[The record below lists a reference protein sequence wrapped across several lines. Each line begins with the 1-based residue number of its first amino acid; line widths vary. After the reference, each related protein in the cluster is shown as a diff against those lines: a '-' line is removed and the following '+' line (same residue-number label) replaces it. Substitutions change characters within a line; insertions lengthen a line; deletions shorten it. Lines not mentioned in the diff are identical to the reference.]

1 MSNCSQQLS
10 DFLAAFPYERTM
22 AMTLDEYSGLASE
35 NDNYFCRW
43 IEFKTKD
50 LGGIRGGSAY
60 KYGIYRIGDG
70 QKTAKK
76 GGFVDNGYAWLKEVG
91 STFEEAS
98 NTILTRIK
106 KVIQAAHEGRYEE
119 IDGIEGFFDTFKWKV
134 AFLYSNEGLISI
146 YKPDSLRYLAAQSG
160 MEGVEKA
167 PISALYRHLIK
178 LRKPGESIWDLGGR
192 LWKQWEEYDNR
203 TRFYVARLS
212 YDDKILK
219 AVAENRWIMQQRYGI
234 QEQATVTRLL
244 NVIKK
249 IKENDILLLTN
260 EKKIVAAGRI
270 KAFLKENAVH
280 QAKLS
285 NYTESKSH
293 EFFDFS
299 GKVYFSDCPC
309 YYESLSA
316 GCDKNE
322 TWEQFINVDKWNF
335 YNPDSEVTTNGLK
348 HKVKNATV
356 QNTIFEVESEWGR
369 EKYEELENKDPG
381 LEIDQ
386 PEEEEEM
393 DGLKELLAKKK
404 NVILQGAPGTGK
416 TYKTAEL
423 ALKILGEDVDG
434 FETRSEL
441 MKLYRQR
448 IDEGRIA
455 FVTFH
460 QSMDYESFVEGLKAV
475 PVKDENE
482 KVVGGVGYEPR
493 PGIFKTICDLAR
505 VKKDESFESNFTK
518 YLESIKGFDNKKKIP
533 TSSGKSEIFVWYEG
547 SETIQVRSTKSTN
560 PNPQYAPAPLN
571 IEKIINQATG
581 DIDHGENNW
590 PQYANAII
598 ADVRKAYAPKSETDK
613 QPYVLIIDEINR
625 GNVSRIFGE
634 LITLLEPDKR
644 EGEVN
649 EVKAKLTYSQLDFT
663 VPSNLY
669 IIGTMNTTDRSV
681 GSIDYAI
688 RRRFAFKTL
697 VADRTVVESDNDDT
711 VRGLALPLFDSV
723 KKFLDKHK
731 VDMNIDDLMVGHSY
745 FLAKDIPELNMK
757 WEYEILPLLQEY
769 YKDGIIK
776 AEPAS
781 STIQGF
787 IESVN

>member
-1 MSNCSQQLS
+1 MSNSLCSQQLT
-10 DFLAAFPYERTM
+10 DFLTAFPYEKAM
-22 AMTLDEYSGLASE
+22 AMTLDDYSGLASE

-43 IEFKTKD
+43 IEFKTKN

-70 QKTAKK
+70 EKTAKT
-76 GGFVDNGYAWLKEVG
+76 GLTGNGYAWLPKVG
-91 STFEEAS
+91 QTFEEAS
-98 NTILTRIK
+98 ANVLANVKKIIK
-106 KVIQAAHEGRYEE
+106 AAHEGKYEE
-119 IDGIEGFFDTFKWKV
+119 IDGIEGFFDTFKWKI
-134 AFLYSNEGLISI
+134 AFLYSNGGLISI
-146 YKPDSLRYLAAQSG
+146 YKSESLRYLAAQSG
-160 MEGVEKA
+160 MIDASKA
-167 PISALYRHLIK
+167 PISALYRHLVSQ
-178 LRKPGESIWDLGGR
+178 RTPQENIWEFGKR
-192 LWKQWEEYDNR
+192 LWEKWEEYDKR
-203 TRFYVARLS
+203 TRYYIARLS
-212 YDDKILK
+212 YDDKIVK
-219 AVAENRWIMQQRYGI
+219 AVSENRWIVQQRYGV
-234 QEQATVTRLL
+234 QKDATVTRLL
-244 NVIKK
+244 NVIRK

-260 EKKIVAAGRI
+260 EKRIVAAGRA
-270 KAFLKENAVH
+270 KAFLKENATH
-280 QAKLS
+280 EAKLS
-285 NYTESKSH
+285 SVTDSKKH
-293 EFFDFS
+293 EFFDYS
-299 GKVYFSDCPC
+299 GNVFFSDCPC
-309 YYESLSA
+309 YYETLSA
-316 GCDKNE
+316 NSGAED
-322 TWEQFINVDKWNF
+322 TWGQFINVEKWEF
-335 YNPDSEVTTNGLK
+335 YNPDSEVTTSGLK
-348 HKVKNATV
+348 HKVKNSTV
-356 QNTIFEVESEWGR
+356 QNTIFEVDSEWGSG
-369 EKYEELENKDPG
+369 KFDELENKDSG

-482 KVVGGVGYEPR
+482 KVVGGVSYEPR
-493 PGIFKTICDLAR
+493 PGIFKIICDIAR
-505 VKKDESFESNFTK
+505 GNKDSC
-518 YLESIKGFDNKKKIP
+518 
-533 TSSGKSEIFVWYEG
+533 
-547 SETIQVRSTKSTN
+547 
-560 PNPQYAPAPLN
+560 
-571 IEKIINQATG
+571 
-581 DIDHGENNW
+581 
-590 PQYANAII
+590 
-598 ADVRKAYAPKSETDK
+598 
-613 QPYVLIIDEINR
+613 VLIIDEINR

-711 VRGLALPLFDSV
+711 VRVLSLSLFDSV

-745 FLAKDIPELNMK
+745 FLAKDIPDLNMK

>member
-1 MSNCSQQLS
+1 
-10 DFLAAFPYERTM
+10 
-22 AMTLDEYSGLASE
+22 MTLDDYSGLASE

-98 NTILTRIK
+98 NTVLTRIK
-106 KVIQAAHEGRYEE
+106 KVIQAAHEGKYEE

-134 AFLYSNEGLISI
+134 AFLYSNENLISI
-146 YKPDSLRYLAAQSG
+146 YKPDSLRYLAAQFG
-160 MEGVEKA
+160 MPDVEKA
-167 PISALYRHLIK
+167 PISALYRHLVK
-178 LRKPGESIWDLGGR
+178 LRKPGESVWDFGGR
-192 LWKQWEEYDNR
+192 LWKQWEKYDNR
-203 TRFYVARLS
+203 TRFYIARLS
-212 YDDKILK
+212 YNDKILK
-219 AVAENRWIMQQRYGI
+219 AVADNRWIMQQRYGK

-244 NVIKK
+244 NVIKR
-249 IKENDILLLTN
+249 IKENDVLLLTN
-260 EKKIVAAGRI
+260 EKKIVAAGRA
-270 KAFLKENAVH
+270 KAFLKENAAHV
-280 QAKLS
+280 AKLS
-285 NYTESKSH
+285 NYTDSKSH

-299 GKVYFSDCPC
+299 GNVFFSDCPC

-316 GCDKNE
+316 GCDKE
-322 TWEQFINVDKWNF
+322 DTWEQFINVDKWTF
-335 YNPDSEVTTNGLK
+335 FNPDSDVTTSGLK

-356 QNTIFEVESEWGR
+356 QNTIFEVDSEWGR
-369 EKYEELENKDPG
+369 QKYEELENKDPG

-423 ALKILGEDVDG
+423 ALKILNEDGVDYDN
-434 FETRSEL
+434 RSEV
-441 MKLYRQR
+441 MQRYRKR

-475 PVKDENE
+475 PVKDDNE
-482 KVVGGVGYEPR
+482 KVVGGVSYEPR
-493 PGIFKTICDLAR
+493 PGIFKIICENAR
-505 VKKDESFESNFTK
+505 IKKNEDFETVFGK
-518 YLESIKGFDNKKKIP
+518 YLQSINGFEKKKTIP
-533 TSSGKSEIFVWYEG
+533 TSSGRSQIDVWFENG
-547 SETIQVRSTKSTN
+547 STIQVRSTKST
-560 PNPQYAPAPLN
+560 YADSQKGAAPLN

-581 DIDHGENNW
+581 DVDHGENNW

-598 ADVRKAYAPKSETDK
+598 ADVRKEFAPKNEGDK

-644 EGEVN
+644 EGELN

-697 VADRTVVESDNDDT
+697 KAEEDVVKSDNEDN
-711 VRGLALPLFDSV
+711 VRDVALALFGAV

-731 VDMNIDDLMVGHSY
+731 VDINIDDLMVGHSY

-776 AEPAS
+776 AEPS
-781 STIQGF
+781 TTTIQGF
-787 IESVN
+787 IDSVN

>member
-10 DFLAAFPYERTM
+10 DFLAAFPYEKAM
-22 AMTLDEYSGLASE
+22 AMTLDDYSGLASE

-91 STFEEAS
+91 TTFEEAS
-98 NTILTRIK
+98 NTVLTRIK
-106 KVIQAAHEGRYEE
+106 KVIQAAHEGKYEE
-119 IDGIEGFFDTFKWKV
+119 IDGVEGFFDTFKWKV
-134 AFLYSNEGLISI
+134 AFLYSNENLISI

-160 MEGVEKA
+160 MADVEKA
-167 PISALYRHLIK
+167 PISALYRHLVK
-178 LRKPGESIWDLGGR
+178 LRKPGESIWDFGGR

-260 EKKIVAAGRI
+260 EKKIVAAGRA
-270 KAFLKENAVH
+270 KAFLKEKAAHV
-280 QAKLS
+280 AKLS
-285 NYTESKSH
+285 DYTNLKSNH
-293 EFFDFS
+293 FFDFS
-299 GKVYFSDCPC
+299 GDIYFSDSPC

-316 GCDKNE
+316 GCDKKD

-335 YNPDSEVTTNGLK
+335 YNPNSEVTTSGLK

-356 QNTIFEVESEWGR
+356 QNTIFEVDSEWGR

-482 KVVGGVGYEPR
+482 KVVGGVSYEPR
-493 PGIFKTICDLAR
+493 PGIFKIICDIAR
-505 VKKDESFESNFTK
+505 GNKD
-518 YLESIKGFDNKKKIP
+518 
-533 TSSGKSEIFVWYEG
+533 
-547 SETIQVRSTKSTN
+547 
-560 PNPQYAPAPLN
+560 
-571 IEKIINQATG
+571 
-581 DIDHGENNW
+581 
-590 PQYANAII
+590 
-598 ADVRKAYAPKSETDK
+598 
-613 QPYVLIIDEINR
+613 PYILIIDEINR
-625 GNVSRIFGE
+625 GNISRIFGE

-644 EGEVN
+644 EGEMN

>member
-1 MSNCSQQLS
+1 MSNCTQQLS
-10 DFLAAFPYERTM
+10 DFLAAFPYEKAM
-22 AMTLDEYSGLASE
+22 AMTLDDYSGLASE

-43 IEFKTKD
+43 IEFKTKN

-70 QKTAKK
+70 EKTAKT
-76 GGFVDNGYAWLKEVG
+76 GLTGNGYAWLPKVG
-91 STFEEAS
+91 QTFEEAS
-98 NTILTRIK
+98 ANVLANVKKIIK
-106 KVIQAAHEGRYEE
+106 AAHEGKYEE
-119 IDGIEGFFDTFKWKV
+119 IDGIEGFFDTFKWKI
-134 AFLYSNEGLISI
+134 AFLYSNGGLISI
-146 YKPDSLRYLAAQSG
+146 YKSESLRYLAAQSG
-160 MEGVEKA
+160 MIDASKA
-167 PISALYRHLIK
+167 PISALYRHLVSQ
-178 LRKPGESIWDLGGR
+178 RTPQENIWEFGKR
-192 LWKQWEEYDNR
+192 LWEKWEEYDKR
-203 TRFYVARLS
+203 TRYYIARLS
-212 YDDKILK
+212 YDDKIVK
-219 AVAENRWIMQQRYGI
+219 AVSENRWIVQQRYGV
-234 QEQATVTRLL
+234 QKDATVTRLL
-244 NVIKK
+244 NVIRK

-260 EKKIVAAGRI
+260 EKRIVASGRA
-270 KAFLKENAVH
+270 KAFLKENATH
-280 QAKLS
+280 EAKLS
-285 NYTESKSH
+285 SVTDSKKH
-293 EFFDFS
+293 EFFDYS
-299 GKVYFSDCPC
+299 GNVFFSDCPC
-309 YYESLSA
+309 YYETLSA
-316 GCDKNE
+316 NSGTED
-322 TWEQFINVDKWNF
+322 TWGQFINVEKWEF
-335 YNPDSEVTTNGLK
+335 YNPDSEVTTSGLK
-348 HKVKNATV
+348 HKVKNSTV
-356 QNTIFEVESEWGR
+356 QNTIFEVDSEWGSG
-369 EKYEELENKDPG
+369 KFDELENKDSG

-482 KVVGGVGYEPR
+482 KVVGGVSYEPR
-493 PGIFKTICDLAR
+493 PGTFKIICDIAR
-505 VKKDESFESNFTK
+505 GNKD
-518 YLESIKGFDNKKKIP
+518 
-533 TSSGKSEIFVWYEG
+533 
-547 SETIQVRSTKSTN
+547 
-560 PNPQYAPAPLN
+560 
-571 IEKIINQATG
+571 
-581 DIDHGENNW
+581 
-590 PQYANAII
+590 
-598 ADVRKAYAPKSETDK
+598 
-613 QPYVLIIDEINR
+613 PYVLIIDEINR

>member
-1 MSNCSQQLS
+1 MSNSLCSQQLT
-10 DFLAAFPYERTM
+10 DFLTAFPYEKAM
-22 AMTLDEYSGLASE
+22 AMTLDDYSGLASE

-43 IEFKTKD
+43 IEFKTKN

-70 QKTAKK
+70 EKTAKT
-76 GGFVDNGYAWLKEVG
+76 GLTGNGYAWLPKVG
-91 STFEEAS
+91 QTFEEAS
-98 NTILTRIK
+98 ANVLANVKKIIK
-106 KVIQAAHEGRYEE
+106 AAHEGKYEE
-119 IDGIEGFFDTFKWKV
+119 IDGIEGFFDTFKWKI
-134 AFLYSNEGLISI
+134 AFLYSNGGLISI
-146 YKPDSLRYLAAQSG
+146 YKSESLRYLAAQSG
-160 MEGVEKA
+160 MIDASKA
-167 PISALYRHLIK
+167 PISALYRHLVSQ
-178 LRKPGESIWDLGGR
+178 RTPQENIWEFGKR
-192 LWKQWEEYDNR
+192 LWEKWEEYDKR
-203 TRFYVARLS
+203 TRYYIARLS
-212 YDDKILK
+212 YDDKIVK
-219 AVAENRWIMQQRYGI
+219 AVSENRWIVQQRYGV
-234 QEQATVTRLL
+234 QKDATVTRLL
-244 NVIKK
+244 NVIRK

-260 EKKIVAAGRI
+260 EKRIVAAGRA
-270 KAFLKENAVH
+270 KAFLKENATH
-280 QAKLS
+280 EAKLS
-285 NYTESKSH
+285 SVTDSKKH
-293 EFFDFS
+293 EFFDYS
-299 GKVYFSDCPC
+299 GNVFFSDCPC
-309 YYESLSA
+309 YYETLSA
-316 GCDKNE
+316 NSGTED
-322 TWEQFINVDKWNF
+322 TWGQFINVEKWEF
-335 YNPDSEVTTNGLK
+335 YNPDSEVTTSGLK
-348 HKVKNATV
+348 HKVKNSTV
-356 QNTIFEVESEWGR
+356 QNTIFEVDSEWGSV
-369 EKYEELENKDPG
+369 KYGELENKDSG

-404 NVILQGAPGTGK
+404 NLILQGAPGTGK

-423 ALKILGEDVDG
+423 ALKILGEDVDE

-482 KVVGGVGYEPR
+482 KVVGGVSYEPR
-493 PGIFKTICDLAR
+493 PGIFKTICDIAR
-505 VKKDESFESNFTK
+505 GNKD
-518 YLESIKGFDNKKKIP
+518 
-533 TSSGKSEIFVWYEG
+533 
-547 SETIQVRSTKSTN
+547 
-560 PNPQYAPAPLN
+560 
-571 IEKIINQATG
+571 
-581 DIDHGENNW
+581 
-590 PQYANAII
+590 
-598 ADVRKAYAPKSETDK
+598 
-613 QPYVLIIDEINR
+613 PYVLIIDEINR